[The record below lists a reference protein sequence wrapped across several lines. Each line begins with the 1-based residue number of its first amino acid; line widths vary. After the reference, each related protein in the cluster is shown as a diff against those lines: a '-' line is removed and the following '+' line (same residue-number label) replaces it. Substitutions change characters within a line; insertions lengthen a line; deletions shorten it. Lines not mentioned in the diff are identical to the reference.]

1 MLVKKW
7 AAKVS
12 VKAQGSDLGG
22 RALTVLSDL
31 KTLLMGCRLILSGLW
46 RRSTIFHESMEPS
59 KLGNHQPDPSGLVS
73 SRDGEN

>member
-31 KTLLMGCRLILSGLW
+31 KTLLMGCRLID
-46 RRSTIFHESMEPS
+46 HA
-59 KLGNHQPDPSGLVS
+59 
-73 SRDGEN
+73 